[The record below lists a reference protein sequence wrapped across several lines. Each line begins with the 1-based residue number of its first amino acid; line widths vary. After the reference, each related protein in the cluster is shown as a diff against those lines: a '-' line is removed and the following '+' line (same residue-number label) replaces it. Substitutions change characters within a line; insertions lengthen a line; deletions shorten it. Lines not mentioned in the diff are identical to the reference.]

1 MGAQEAR
8 QFKSFNDFWI
18 VAIYCNYWFGYLN
31 VRNVILMELISL
43 FLPQNCKNHPA
54 AEGSAPSVTRLSSVA

>member
-18 VAIYCNYWFGYLN
+18 LAIYCYCIIDMVSKRAKYDLN
-31 VRNVILMELISL
+31 GVKIAIFAAIS
-43 FLPQNCKNHPA
+43 KK
-54 AEGSAPSVTRLSSVA
+54 